1 MKKALSILLTAI
13 LVLTSAAALAET
25 VVIAAS
31 PVPHAEVLEFIK
43 PLMAEKGFEL
53 DIRIF
58 DDYVLPNLTVES
70 GEIDAN
76 YFQHTN
82 YMNVFNR
89 ENDTHITNV
98 IPVHFEPMGVFKGK
112 TQSLEELKDGAVIA
126 VPNDTSNQLRA
137 LQLLETLGLVQLNPD
152 VDNASTLGEMI
163 AVNDRNFK
171 IEEMAAAELPR
182 RLTEFDLAVIN
193 GNYALA
199 AGLSLIEDAVA
210 AEGSDAQVYRGSV
223 NWICVKEGNEDAAFV
238 EALREAFNDLAT
250 AEFMI
255 TRYQGSVVL
264 ALELV
269 DGLEMVAINND

>member
-1 MKKALSILLTAI
+1 MKKTLSILLSALLILTAAT
-13 LVLTSAAALAET
+13 VLAEKIT
-25 VVIAAS
+25 IAAT

-53 DIRIF
+53 DIKVF
-58 DDYVLPNLTVES
+58 EDYVLPNTTVEQ

-82 YMNVFNR
+82 YMYVFNK
-89 ENDTHITNV
+89 ENGTHIINV

-112 TQSLEELKDGAVIA
+112 TTSLDELPDGATIG

-137 LQLLETLGLVQLNPD
+137 LQLLETLGLLELSPD
-152 VDNASTLGEMI
+152 ADNASTLTEII
-163 AVNDRNFK
+163 AKNERGFT
-171 IEEMAAAELPR
+171 IAQMEAAQLPL
-182 RLTEFDLAVIN
+182 RLAEFDLAVIN

-210 AEGSDAQVYRGSV
+210 AEGSDAKVYQGSV

-238 EALREAFNDLAT
+238 EALREAFNDPAT
-250 AEFMI
+250 MEFM
-255 TRYQGSVVL
+255 TEKYQGSVVL
-264 ALELV
+264 ALDLGAEA
-269 DGLEMVAINND
+269 EE